1 MLDKSYFEM
10 LSNYKGRG
18 FKKNFTNV
26 LIEGIKSDKADWE
39 DVEGEIQQALSA
51 DKDEGKQLFNIGNY
65 IKDEVHSEIDLIQ
78 DKVLKT
84 DNFTNERERKS
95 INRLND
101 LVGTIQYCYIDYY
114 EVARQLTKYYKE
126 QQKTKIKK
134 VA

>member
-114 EVARQLTKYYKE
+114 EVRS
-126 QQKTKIKK
+126 
-134 VA
+134 